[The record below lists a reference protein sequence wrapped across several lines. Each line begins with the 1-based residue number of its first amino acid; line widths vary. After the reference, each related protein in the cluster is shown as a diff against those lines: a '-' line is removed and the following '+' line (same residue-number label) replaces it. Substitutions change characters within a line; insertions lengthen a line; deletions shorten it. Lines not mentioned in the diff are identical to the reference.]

1 VRKVDKFHY
10 RGCLMVKVTRRY
22 QITIPKEIREELG
35 IKVGDE
41 VEFVRNEKGEFV
53 IRKLER
59 RKNYLKVLKD
69 AVGALRMNKKQ
80 LEEIQRS
87 IGESFHV

>member
-1 VRKVDKFHY
+1 MRKVDKFY
-10 RGCLMVKVTRRY
+10 RKGGSMVRVNKKY

-41 VEFVRNEKGEFV
+41 VEFIRNERGEFV

-59 RKNYLKVLKD
+59 RKNYLRVLED
-69 AVGALRMNKKQ
+69 AVGALRMDKKK
-80 LEEIQRS
+80 LEEIQRA
-87 IGESFHV
+87 IGESFHA

>member
-1 VRKVDKFHY
+1 
-10 RGCLMVKVTRRY
+10 MVKVTRRY